1 MSGEE
6 TAEVN
11 TSIRV
16 LAPGTVSSTWLGQ
29 PGTLDLLIRVGSSDE
44 GEGTADVIV
53 AGLQDVSVLKGLL
66 VEVAGLL
73 IEMSEQNFPDEFPV
87 KEENGA

>member
-29 PGTLDLLIRVGSSDE
+29 PGTLDLLIRIGSSDE
-44 GEGTADVIV
+44 GEGST
-53 AGLQDVSVLKGLL
+53 
-66 VEVAGLL
+66 
-73 IEMSEQNFPDEFPV
+73 
-87 KEENGA
+87 

>member
-29 PGTLDLLIRVGSSDE
+29 PGTLDLLIRIGSSDE
-44 GEGTADVIV
+44 GEGVDVIV

-73 IEMSEQNFPDEFPV
+73 TEMSEQNFPDEFPV